1 MNLEHQDPYFHR
13 NFPVA
18 ATLLRLADLSD
29 QPWLVPPVTVSAA
42 AALPTPASGL
52 AVGYEARKPP
62 RFAPRAQVGA
72 ITKNFTRIL
81 IN

>member
-1 MNLEHQDPYFHR
+1 MNLEHQDPYFHQ
-13 NFPVA
+13 NVPVA

-29 QPWLVPPVTVSAA
+29 QPWLVTVSAA

-62 RFAPRAQVGA
+62 RSAPRAQVGA